1 VDSACLLL
9 GPVSREGRLLLM
21 RVSKTVVSIV
31 IALFLA
37 LPAVGQHTGIQ
48 PVIWQDRGDVSSL
61 DLLAGS
67 GENRPPA
74 GKFTFVKE
82 DMGGASP
89 KFEVVDGQG
98 VHWKAKLGEEA
109 KPETA
114 ATRLL
119 WAAGYFVDESYYLP
133 ELRVEKMPAKLSRGS
148 EFVKD
153 GVARG
158 VRLERTVTGREKIGN
173 WSWSSNPF
181 TGTKELNGLRIMMAM
196 INNWDLKEPN
206 NAIYAVS
213 GEATEYA
220 VSDLGGTFGK
230 TGGVGL
236 GRTKSR
242 LEDYSASKFIDSQ
255 DSDEVHLTIKSRP
268 FFLLAVDPYHYN
280 KLASRANVGRDIPRA
295 DAKWLG
301 HRLGQLSME
310 QLKDCFRAAGY
321 STAEVG
327 GFAKVVHSRIAD
339 LNKL

>member
-1 VDSACLLL
+1 
-9 GPVSREGRLLLM
+9 M
-21 RVSKTVVSIV
+21 RVSKTVVSMV
-31 IALFLA
+31 IGLLLA
-37 LPAVGQHTGIQ
+37 LPVFAQQ
-48 PVIWQDRGDVSSL
+48 MLMRPVIWHDRGDVSEL
-61 DLLAGS
+61 DLMTGS
-67 GENRPPA
+67 GGKQPS

-89 KFEVVDGQG
+89 KFEVVDAQG
-98 VHWKAKLGEEA
+98 VHWKVKLGEEA

-133 ELRVEKMPAKLSRGS
+133 ELRVENMPKLSRGS
-148 EFVKD
+148 EFVSKD

-158 VRLERTVTGREKIGN
+158 IRLERSTPGREKTGN
-173 WSWSSNPF
+173 WSWSDNPF

-206 NAIYAVS
+206 NAIYTVN
-213 GEATEYA
+213 GEASEYA

-242 LEDYSASKFIDSQ
+242 LEDYSASKFIDSK

-280 KLASRANVGRDIPRA
+280 KLASRANVGRGIPIA

-301 HRLGQLSME
+301 KVLGQLSIE
-310 QLKDCFRAAGY
+310 QLRDCFRAAGY
-321 STAEVG
+321 SPAEVQ
-327 GFAKVVHSRIAD
+327 GFAKVVQGRISD

>member
-1 VDSACLLL
+1 
-9 GPVSREGRLLLM
+9 M

-37 LPAVGQHTGIQ
+37 LPAFGQQTGMK
-48 PVIWQDRGDVSSL
+48 PVIWHDRGDVSSL

-67 GENRPPA
+67 GGIQPPA
-74 GKFTFVKE
+74 AKFTFVKE

-89 KFEVVDGQG
+89 KFEVVDAQG

-133 ELRVEKMPAKLSRGS
+133 ELRVEKMPAKLSRGN
-148 EFVKD
+148 EFVSKD

-158 VRLERTVTGREKIGN
+158 VRLERTVTGREKIGT

-213 GEATEYA
+213 GEASEYA

-242 LEDYSASKFIDSQ
+242 LEDYSASKFIDSK

-280 KLASRANVGRDIPRA
+280 KLASRANVGRDIPLA

-301 HRLGQLSME
+301 RLLGQLSIE
-310 QLKDCFRAAGY
+310 QLRDCFRAAGY
-321 STAEVG
+321 SPAEVQ
-327 GFAKVVHSRIAD
+327 GFAKVVQGRISD